1 MIQTAGCGCPAPPWP
16 CSKGRS
22 KLRADDVAR
31 YLGETPGFFANY
43 ADMLAEITV
52 PHPHGGRAIPLSDR
66 QMLGLR
72 EKSKALES
80 RLAELL
86 QIGEENDAIGE
97 KMHRLSLALL
107 AAPDMESLLSVLY
120 MHLREDFA
128 VPHCAL
134 RIWGAESRS
143 PKDAAE
149 AAEFRPVGEQL
160 KRYAASL
167 AQPFCGPSGDAEA
180 AAWFGES
187 ASHIRSVAHMALR
200 AWECLGMLGRGSED
214 VLLFYPERGT
224 LYLKR
229 RGALASAALLRF
241 L

>member
-1 MIQTAGCGCPAPPWP
+1 MIRTARCGRPVRPSP

-31 YLGETPGFFANY
+31 YLRENPGFFESY

-66 QMLGLR
+66 QMLSLR
-72 EKSKALES
+72 ERSKALEA
-80 RLAELL
+80 RLTELL

-107 AAPDMESLLSVLY
+107 AAPDLQSLLTVLHL
-120 MHLREDFA
+120 HLREDFA
-128 VPHCAL
+128 VPHSAL
-134 RIWGAESRS
+134 RIWGAERETAGSGES
-143 PKDAAE
+143 
-149 AAEFRPVGEQL
+149 AEFSPVGEQL

-167 AQPFCGPSGDAEA
+167 SQPFCGPSGDAEA
-180 AAWFGES
+180 AAWFGEG
-187 ASHIRSVAHMALR
+187 ASHVRSVAHMALR
-200 AWECLGMLGRGSED
+200 DKECFGMLALGSED
-214 VLLFYPERGT
+214 VLRFYPEMGT

-229 RGALASAALLRF
+229 MGELTGAALLRF

>member
-1 MIQTAGCGCPAPPWP
+1 L
-16 CSKGRS
+16 K
-22 KLRADDVAR
+22 ADDVAR
-31 YLGETPGFFANY
+31 YLRENPGFFESY

-66 QMLGLR
+66 QMLSLR

-107 AAPDMESLLSVLY
+107 AAPDLQSLLTVLY
-120 MHLREDFA
+120 LHLHEDFA
-128 VPHCAL
+128 VPHSAL
-134 RIWGAESRS
+134 RIWGAEH
-143 PKDAAE
+143 DAPGGVGGS
-149 AAEFRPVGEQL
+149 AEFRPVGEPL

-167 AQPFCGPSGDAEA
+167 LQPFCGPSGDAEA

-187 ASHIRSVAHMALR
+187 ASHVRSVAHMALR
-200 AWECLGMLGRGSED
+200 DKECFGMLALGSED
-214 VLLFYPERGT
+214 VLRFYPEMGT

-229 RGALASAALLRF
+229 MGDLASAALLRF

>member
-1 MIQTAGCGCPAPPWP
+1 M
-16 CSKGRS
+16 
-22 KLRADDVAR
+22 RADDVAR
-31 YLGETPGFFANY
+31 YLRENPGFFESY

-80 RLAELL
+80 RLTELL

-107 AAPDMESLLSVLY
+107 SAPDLQSLLTVLY
-120 MHLREDFA
+120 LHLREDFA
-128 VPHCAL
+128 VPHSAL
-134 RIWGAESRS
+134 RIWGAEHVPGGAGES
-143 PKDAAE
+143 P
-149 AAEFRPVGEQL
+149 EFRPVGERL

-167 AQPFCGPSGDAEA
+167 SQPFCGPSGDAEA
-180 AAWFGES
+180 AAWFGEG
-187 ASHIRSVAHMALR
+187 ASHVRSVAHMALR
-200 AWECLGMLGRGSED
+200 DKECFGMLALGSED
-214 VLLFYPERGT
+214 VLRFYPEMGT

-229 RGALASAALLRF
+229 MGELAGAALLRF